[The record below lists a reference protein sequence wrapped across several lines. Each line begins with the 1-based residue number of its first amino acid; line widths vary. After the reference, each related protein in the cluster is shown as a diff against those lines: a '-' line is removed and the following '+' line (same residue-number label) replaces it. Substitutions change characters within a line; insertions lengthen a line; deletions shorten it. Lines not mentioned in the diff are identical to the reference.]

1 MLPNLLATRRGRLGA
16 FFALYI
22 TEGIPLGFAATA
34 IATYLRRMGVSPT
47 EIGAF
52 VGSFYL
58 PWAFKWAFGPLVDV
72 FRSQRFGH
80 YRAWIIGT
88 QIMMALTLAVLIG
101 VDLPGQLWLFTG
113 ILLVHNTFAAMQ
125 DVAIDALACNTLAE
139 GERGL
144 ANGLMFAGASVGQA
158 IGGAGVLLLT
168 KYTGFQPS
176 FIFVALAILAVTA
189 LVVLPMKEAVVAGAA
204 KAATGLRHAAGEM
217 RQFSVNA
224 FRAFLG
230 SRGAYAGVLFC
241 LLPAGAMSL
250 SLALQSNLTVELG
263 FDDDQVAAIN
273 LWSMLLS
280 GSAMVL
286 GGWLSDRLGRRR
298 MLLLY
303 TALMSLPGIYL
314 AYVLFQNGYVMPR
327 KPGSSAMDPVLVQA
341 LWAATMAYNVFM
353 GLQYGTRTAAMMDV
367 TDPKVAG
374 TQFTAYMAL
383 SNLAIATTATWQGI
397 AIDTWG
403 YPITLALDA
412 AVGLLGLALLPL
424 LKPAAAA
431 APQAPDAPA
440 RRARGL
446 AFFLALVALVWLPF
460 QAQPGWG
467 GEARPILDTLFT
479 LGFVAGLLVLL
490 AGKVLMGDSPA
501 LRWAPWVAAGLLV
514 LALRNHLGKL
524 LGLLSWPDLAP
535 QLGQAALI
543 VLAVAAAVQLQR
555 LSRQAWGGM
564 AVTSPASA

>member
-1 MLPNLLATRRGRLGA
+1 MLPNLLASRRGRLGA

-34 IATYLRRMGVSPT
+34 IAVYLRRMGVSPT

-88 QIMMALTLAVLIG
+88 QIMMALTLVVLIG

-144 ANGLMFAGASVGQA
+144 ANGLMFAGASLGQA

-204 KAATGLRHAAGEM
+204 QAAKGLRHALGEM
-217 RQFSVNA
+217 QQFSVNA

-230 SRGAYAGVLFC
+230 TRGAYAGVLFC

-263 FDDDQVAAIN
+263 FDDDQVAAIS

-286 GGWLSDRLGRRR
+286 GGWLSDKLGRRR

-303 TALMSLPGIYL
+303 TALMSLPGLYL
-314 AYVLFQNGYVMPR
+314 AYVLMENGYVMPR
-327 KPGSSAMDPVLVQA
+327 KPGSSPMEPVLVQA
-341 LWAATMAYNVFM
+341 LWAATLAFNVFM

-397 AIDTWG
+397 AIDAWG

-424 LKPAAAA
+424 LKPAAVA
-431 APQAPDAPA
+431 APQADDAPA

-460 QAQPGWG
+460 QAQASWG
-467 GEARPILDTLFT
+467 GAARPILDTLFT

-490 AGKVLMGDSPA
+490 AGKVLMTEAPA

-524 LGLLSWPDLAP
+524 LGLVAWPELAP
-535 QLGQAALI
+535 QLGQAVLI

-564 AVTSPASA
+564 AVTVPASA